1 MERSYLKRRSSR
13 HRPVTGVDRRGIQ
26 GDLAAALDKSREAE
40 DPRVER
46 PAAMIRALR
55 YLANTTGAGPAEAM
69 TAKAHA
75 LYEYLL
81 AVARLEIVAKS
92 KHRVSFAD
100 ARAYLSVDRNDRI
113 REYLLAISQARV
125 SYDFRERQDGAQPT
139 GGIPLLQCKE
149 TPDERGNPCIAYAL
163 LPSIRQVILGAREY
177 THLEINAFAR
187 FRCKYSARL
196 YPRLA
201 HVAGMAT
208 QKPLIY
214 TPEQLAAE
222 IGWGFEDKVH
232 FGHFEARCLKPML
245 NDFSLGLRR
254 FSVDYE
260 LRRAMTRGRPVEAII
275 FTVSRSHKKLEEQK
289 KVAVLPVERHR
300 LRRHIEKSGL
310 DRVRD
315 TPNEELMAQA
325 ATVLQMTIGE
335 VSARWVEA
343 LLRARADPAA
353 YLGAHRRNTGRFV
366 LRLLKEKGVGAAF
379 REWLLDHQRPNC
391 ASYPVPG
398 YPGVVATEMPVSVR
412 ADHPRELRE
421 VDHFDEASII
431 QFDLKENLPL
441 DTIETEIFTRIDRY
455 AQWTGLQEKTLRFR
469 WRRQGVVDCRD
480 YQVPLGWADN
490 SRFLH
495 AFEGMLSECRWLG

>member
-13 HRPVTGVDRRGIQ
+13 HRPLTGADRRGIQ
-26 GDLAAALDKSREAE
+26 GDLAAALGESREAE

-55 YLANTTGAGPAEAM
+55 YLANTAAAGPVEAM

-92 KHRVSFAD
+92 EHRVSFAD

-113 REYLLAISQARV
+113 REYLLAMSQTCV

-139 GGIPLLQCKE
+139 GRIPLLKCE
-149 TPDERGNPCIAYAL
+149 EVPDERGNPCIAYAL
-163 LPSIRQVILGAREY
+163 HPSIRQVILGAREY

-196 YPRLA
+196 YPSLA
-201 HVAGMAT
+201 LVAGMT
-208 QKPLIY
+208 IQKPLVY
-214 TPEQLAAE
+214 TLEQLAAE
-222 IGWGFEDKVH
+222 IGWGHGNKVH
-232 FGHFEARCLKPML
+232 FGHFETRCLKPML
-245 NDFSLGLRR
+245 DDFSLGLRR
-254 FSVDYE
+254 FSVAYE
-260 LRRAMTRGRPVEAII
+260 LRRATTRGRPVEAII
-275 FTVSRSHKKLEEQK
+275 LTVSRSHKKLEEQK

-325 ATVLQMTIGE
+325 ATVLEMTIGE
-335 VSARWVEA
+335 ISARWVEA

-353 YLGAHRRNTGRFV
+353 YLGAHRRNTGGYI
-366 LRLLKEKGVGAAF
+366 LRLLEQKGVGTAF
-379 REWLLDHQRPNC
+379 REWLLDHQIPQC
-391 ASYPVPG
+391 ACYPVPG
-398 YPGVVATEMPVSVR
+398 NPGVVATEKPVPELPDR
-412 ADHPRELRE
+412 PREFRE
-421 VDHFDEASII
+421 VDRFEEARIV
-431 QFDLKENLPL
+431 QFDLDESLPL
-441 DTIETEIFTRIDRY
+441 ETIETEILARVDRY

-480 YQVPLGWADN
+480 YLVPLGWADN